1 MKGGIFH
8 NIAVNLLQSSVL
20 CTDWHFNGVNTAAFR
35 YKLQTRSF
43 VTINAFA
50 GHFNIKA
57 LPCYNK
63 KVLRLHIFKPCI
75 APANGYV
82 KTRNPAAVVIALHIV
97 KKAVGTLM
105 QNNKRLGNSNSSF
118 LQSIKIII
126 GRIIKKPFVGWQH
139 TQIAAPYRNTITH
152 INLCRYFICIGFF
165 N

>member
-1 MKGGIFH
+1 MQGGIFY

-35 YKLQTRSF
+35 YKLNTAAFRYKLQTRSF

-57 LPCYNK
+57 LPGYNK
-63 KVLRLHIFKPCI
+63 EVLRLHIFKPCI
-75 APANGYV
+75 APANGYI

-126 GRIIKKPFVGWQH
+126 GRIIKKP
-139 TQIAAPYRNTITH
+139 
-152 INLCRYFICIGFF
+152 
-165 N
+165 